1 MEEPNAVAAR
11 NYTESVDFPP
21 PARCVFIVGNYG
33 SGKTEVAVNLALA
46 LRARQVPVSL
56 ADLDI
61 VNPYFRS
68 REARA
73 LLEAH
78 GVRVVV
84 PPGAQSFAD
93 LPIVL
98 PEIRGMLQLGP
109 EGGVS
114 LFDVGGDD
122 AGARMLSSFHDHLP
136 PGSYALWQ
144 VLNSRRPFTDS
155 PAGCL
160 RMRAAIEQA
169 SRMQV
174 TGLVSNAHLV
184 TETTPEVIEEGLRLA
199 HEVAAQ
205 SGLPLVFFTAMGAL
219 ADHPRVAALDAPL
232 LRLERHMLPPW
243 VRPAGANEDPT
254 DLPAAR
260 PTPLGR
266 PRRTE

>member
-1 MEEPNAVAAR
+1 MHRLDLPAGDLR
-11 NYTESVDFPP
+11 PRESV
-21 PARCVFIVGNYG
+21 VVITGNYG
-33 SGKTEVAVNLALA
+33 SGKTEVAVNWALW
-46 LRARQVPVSL
+46 LRRAGLEVTI

-73 LLEAH
+73 LLETH
-78 GVRVVV
+78 GVQVVV

-98 PEIRGMLQLGP
+98 PEIRGMLHLGP
-109 EGGVS
+109 EDGVS

-136 PGSYALWQ
+136 SGSYALWQ

-155 PAGCL
+155 AAGCQ
-160 RMRAAIEQA
+160 RMRASIEQA

-184 TETTPEVIEEGLRLA
+184 TETTPEVIAEGLALA
-199 HEVAAQ
+199 REVAERSA
-205 SGLPLVFFTAMGAL
+205 LPLVFFTAMGEL
-219 ADHPRVAALDAPL
+219 ADHPRVAELDAPL

-243 VRPAGANEDPT
+243 LRPAGQTEDDT

-260 PTPLGR
+260 SVPLGR

>member
-1 MEEPNAVAAR
+1 M
-11 NYTESVDFPP
+11 DFPP
-21 PARCVFIVGNYG
+21 PARRVFIVGNYG

-46 LRARQVPVSL
+46 LRARGVAVRL

-73 LLEAH
+73 LLESH

-109 EGGVS
+109 GDGVS
-114 LFDVGGDD
+114 LFDVGGDEV
-122 AGARMLSSFHDHLP
+122 GARMLSSFHDHLP
-136 PGSYALWQ
+136 ADSYALWQ

-155 PAGCL
+155 PAGCQ
-160 RMRAAIEQA
+160 RMRASIEA
-169 SRMQV
+169 AARMRV

-184 TETTPEVIEEGLRLA
+184 TETTPEVIAEGLALA
-199 HEVAAQ
+199 REVAAQ
-205 SGLPLVFFTAMGAL
+205 SGLPLVFITAMGEL
-219 ADHPRVAALDAPL
+219 ADHPQVAALDAPL
-232 LRLERHMLPPW
+232 FRLERHMLPPW
-243 VRPAGANEDPT
+243 LRPAGACEDPT

-266 PRRTE
+266 PRPTE